1 MIPRGTL
8 NRYFGRQYAFWFLSF
23 LLGLSGIV
31 YLFEV
36 AELMRRAANK
46 PEAGLGLIL
55 RMGIYKLPETVEQI
69 LPFVVLFS
77 GMFVFWRLTRSNELA
92 VTRAAGISA
101 WQFLGP
107 AMGVTVLFS
116 FFNMTILNPLGA
128 SFNERYRQLDSQYLQ
143 RAPTLELTGAGLW
156 LRQQDATRNYLL
168 HADHVQLDPLV
179 LTPLMA
185 FVYDKKGRYLGRMDA
200 PRATLRNGA
209 WKIEDVWFNWDQ
221 EDPRREDVHT
231 LPTTLTFSKIQE
243 SMAPPNTIS
252 FWNLPHFMSALKA
265 VGLPA
270 TRHELHF
277 QELLARPLLLCAMVV
292 FAAAFSL
299 RVNRWGGMA
308 RMAAAGVAVGSG
320 AFTLNNVV
328 TALGANQ
335 TLPVALAAW
344 AIPVVMFALGNAALL
359 YMEDG

>member
-1 MIPRGTL
+1 MILHGTL
-8 NRYFGRQYAFWFLSF
+8 SRYLGKQYAFWFLSF
-23 LLGLSGIV
+23 LFGLSGIV

-36 AELMRRAANK
+36 AELLRRAANK
-46 PEAGLGLIL
+46 PEAGLALIL
-55 RMGIYKLPETVEQI
+55 RMGIYKLPETIEHI

-92 VTRAAGISA
+92 VARAAGISA
-101 WQFLGP
+101 WQFLAP
-107 AMGVTVLFS
+107 ALGVTFLFS
-116 FFNMTILNPLGA
+116 FLNTTIINPLGA
-128 SFNERYRQLDSQYLQ
+128 VFNDRYQQLDSHYLQ
-143 RAPTLELTGAGLW
+143 GAPTLELTGAGLW
-156 LRQQDATRNYLL
+156 LRQQDDTRRYLL

-185 FVYDKKGRYLGRMDA
+185 FVYDKQGHYLGRMDA
-200 PRATLRNGA
+200 PKATLQRGE

-221 EDPRREDVHT
+221 QDPQHQDIFY
-231 LPTTLTFSKIQE
+231 LPTSLTFGKIQE
-243 SMAPPNTIS
+243 SMSPPNTIS
-252 FWNLPHFMSALKA
+252 FWKLPNFIRALKA
-265 VGLPA
+265 IGLPA

-277 QELLARPLLLCAMVV
+277 QELIARPVLLCAMVF

-299 RVNRWGGMA
+299 RLNRWGGMA
-308 RMAAAGVAVGSG
+308 SMAAAGVFVGS
-320 AFTLNNVV
+320 AVFTLNNVV

-344 AIPVVMFALGNAALL
+344 AIPIVMLALGNAALL

>member
-1 MIPRGTL
+1 MILHGTL
-8 NRYFGRQYAFWFLSF
+8 SRYFGRHFAFWFLSF
-23 LLGLSGIV
+23 LFGLSGIV

-36 AELMRRAANK
+36 AELLRRAANR

-55 RMGIYKLPETVEQI
+55 RMGIYKLPETVEHI

-92 VTRAAGISA
+92 VARAAGISA
-101 WQFLGP
+101 WQFLAP
-107 AMGVTVLFS
+107 ALGVTFLFG
-116 FFNMTILNPLGA
+116 FLNTTIINPLGA
-128 SFNERYRQLDSQYLQ
+128 SFNEQYQRLDSHYLQ

-156 LRQQDATRNYLL
+156 LRQQDDTRRYLL

-179 LTPLMA
+179 LTPLIA
-185 FVYDKKGRYLGRMDA
+185 FVYDRKGHYLGRIDA
-200 PRATLRNGA
+200 PKATLQHGE

-221 EDPRREDVHT
+221 QDPQHQDVHFLST
-231 LPTTLTFSKIQE
+231 NLTFNKIQE
-243 SMAPPNTIS
+243 SMSPPNTIS
-252 FWNLPHFMSALKA
+252 FWRLPHFISALKA
-265 VGLPA
+265 IGLPA

-277 QELLARPLLLCAMVV
+277 QELLARPVLLCAMVF

-299 RVNRWGGMA
+299 RLSRWGGMA
-308 RMAAAGVAVGSG
+308 GMSAAGVAVGSG
-320 AFTLNNVV
+320 VFTLNNVV

-335 TLPVALAAW
+335 TLPVLLAAW